1 MSRFVLPTTRRIYIR
16 SVVHELLWF
25 PERDTNIRYLN
36 K

>member
-25 PERDTNIRYLN
+25 LKGIPTFVI
-36 K
+36 